1 MQSKYSRSQPVESKE
16 AWFRCRESGM
26 SVGEICELFGM
37 SRKTYYKWYK
47 RYEEEGIAGLR
58 ERSRRP
64 KRLARLT
71 PEPVAARVIRARRR
85 KGYGPVLLAWYLSK
99 HGGVALSPNGVY
111 GVLKRARLIR
121 RRRKPGRPPRAAPVR
136 EPGELVQMD
145 LKEPPR
151 AAQGLRTIKY
161 YQFTAID
168 KATGLKFARLY
179 DDKSVT
185 SSVDFLSRTLKFFPF
200 PLRCVQT
207 DNGTEFTYWFIRG
220 VRREHPFAAALRA
233 ANIDHRLIPVGCPQA
248 NGLVERTHRTD
259 DEEFYR
265 LNRPFKDLHQRRVAF
280 KRYLRRFNVE
290 RPNVAHHFKTPLQ
303 RAKEMLNVTRLHL
316 NFDLT
321 L

>member
-1 MQSKYSRSQPVESKE
+1 MQSKYSRSQPLESKL
-16 AWFRCRESGM
+16 AWFRCREEGM
-26 SVGEICELFGM
+26 SVWKVCELFGM
-37 SRKTYYKWYK
+37 SRKTYYKWRK
-47 RYEEEGIAGLR
+47 RYEEEGVEGLS

-71 PEPVAARVIRARRR
+71 PEPLAARVIRARRR
-85 KGYGPVLLAWYLSK
+85 KGYGPLLLAWYLRK

-111 GVLKRARLIR
+111 GVLKRAGLIR

-151 AAQGLRTIKY
+151 AAQGLRSVKY

-168 KATGLKFARLY
+168 KAT
-179 DDKSVT
+179 
-185 SSVDFLSRTLKFFPF
+185 SSVDFLRRAVKFFPF
-200 PLRCVQT
+200 PIGCVRT
-207 DNGTEFTYWFIRG
+207 DNGTEFTYWFMRS
-220 VRREHPFAAALRA
+220 VRKEHPFGAALRA

-259 DEEFYR
+259 EEEFYKF
-265 LNRPFKDLHQRRVAF
+265 NRSFKDFHQQRAAF
-280 KRYLRRFNVE
+280 KRYLRRFNIE
-290 RPNVAHHFKTPLQ
+290 RPNVAHNFKTPLH
-303 RAKEMLNVTRLHL
+303 RAKEMLNVKRLRL
-316 NFDLT
+316 DFDLC